1 MPRVVLSLA
10 LEAASVLPIEIDVV
24 LHEALKAQ
32 LRRAALNLR
41 TEDLYADLS
50 RSVSQAIYS
59 SLDRDLQL
67 PTPQQ
72 IDVVIAIAKEL
83 NIDLPSGVL
92 RSNGATATF
101 ISRFIRRYRLS
112 RKERIATAVTLSEPG

>member
-24 LHEALKAQ
+24 LHEALKVQ
-32 LRRAALNLR
+32 IRRASLNLR
-41 TEDLYADLS
+41 TEDFYADLS
-50 RSVSQAIYS
+50 RSVSKAIYS

-83 NIDLPSGVL
+83 NIDLPNGVL
-92 RSNGATATF
+92 RSNGATETF

-112 RKERIATAVTLSEPG
+112 RKERIATT